1 MLNHRKTAAQFV
13 KYTACGLVNCSISY
27 SVFLAL
33 YWGVGLHYVPAS
45 GLGYCAGMVNSFLL
59 NRAFTFN
66 ATGAVPPMIARFAV
80 VTGVGISL
88 NLLSLQWIVTF
99 FRLAPEVAQVF
110 ALVCSG
116 CLNFAGNKA
125 WTFRPVPVKAEA

>member
-1 MLNHRKTAAQFV
+1 MLNHRKTATQFV

-33 YWGVGLHYVPAS
+33 YWVVGLHYVPAS

-59 NRAFTFN
+59 NRAFTFD
-66 ATGAVPPMIARFAV
+66 ATGALRPMIARFAV
-80 VTGVGISL
+80 VTGVGVSL
-88 NLLSLQWIVTF
+88 NLLSLQWVVTF
-99 FRLAPEVAQVF
+99 LRLAPEVAQVF

-116 CLNFAGNKA
+116 FVNFAGNKA
-125 WTFRPVPVKAEA
+125 LAFRPGPVKAEA